1 MIDLHHARI
10 LAAMRGILPQTFVR
24 FLAIFYTHRGADVGA
39 EHPKACLNINL
50 TLFRGRPPLTD
61 LMTNAR
67 LHWLAGGAAQMRTK
81 SILSLIFLG
90 ILFFVSGPVF
100 AHHGSAA
107 YDMSKTVTV
116 TGTITDFQFV
126 NPHVLIAMDVKDPSG
141 KVDKWQ
147 GELTSPNHL
156 ARAGWTKST
165 LKPGDQI
172 TLIGGPA
179 KSGSPTMWIRKIT
192 KDGQEVSLGGGGDN

>member
-1 MIDLHHARI
+1 MHKKLI
-10 LAAMRGILPQTFVR
+10 
-24 FLAIFYTHRGADVGA
+24 
-39 EHPKACLNINL
+39 
-50 TLFRGRPPLTD
+50 
-61 LMTNAR
+61 
-67 LHWLAGGAAQMRTK
+67 
-81 SILSLIFLG
+81 SSLISLG
-90 ILFFVSGPVF
+90 VLFVLSGPAF

-107 YDMSKTVTV
+107 YDMSKSVTV
-116 TGTITDFQFV
+116 TGMITDFQFV
-126 NPHVLIAMDVKDPSG
+126 NPHVLIAMEVKDPSG
-141 KVDKWQ
+141 KVEKWQ

-179 KSGSPTMWIRKIT
+179 KSGTPTMWIRKIT

>member
-1 MIDLHHARI
+1 MQKTL
-10 LAAMRGILPQTFVR
+10 
-24 FLAIFYTHRGADVGA
+24 IFSLLSLGV
-39 EHPKACLNINL
+39 LL
-50 TLFRGRPPLTD
+50 
-61 LMTNAR
+61 
-67 LHWLAGGAAQMRTK
+67 
-81 SILSLIFLG
+81 ILS
-90 ILFFVSGPVF
+90 GPAF

-107 YDMSKTVTV
+107 YDMSKTITV

-126 NPHVLIAMDVKDPSG
+126 NPHVLISMDVKDASG
-141 KVDKWQ
+141 KVDKWE

-179 KSGSPTMWIRKIT
+179 KSGTPTMWIRKIT

>member
-1 MIDLHHARI
+1 
-10 LAAMRGILPQTFVR
+10 MRKKL
-24 FLAIFYTHRGADVGA
+24 IFS
-39 EHPKACLNINL
+39 L
-50 TLFRGRPPLTD
+50 
-61 LMTNAR
+61 
-67 LHWLAGGAAQMRTK
+67 
-81 SILSLIFLG
+81 LSLGAFLV
-90 ILFFVSGPVF
+90 LSRPVF

-107 YDMSKTVTV
+107 YDMSKTISV

-126 NPHVLIAMDVKDPSG
+126 NPHVLISMDVKDPAG
-141 KVDKWQ
+141 KVDKWE

-165 LKPGDQI
+165 LKPGDQV
-172 TLIGGPA
+172 TLTGGPA